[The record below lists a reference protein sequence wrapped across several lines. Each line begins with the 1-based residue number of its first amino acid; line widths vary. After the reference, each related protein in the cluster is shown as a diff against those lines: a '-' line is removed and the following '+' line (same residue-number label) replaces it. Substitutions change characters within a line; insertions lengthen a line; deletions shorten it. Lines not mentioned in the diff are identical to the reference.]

1 MQIFVSFSCLLL
13 SVSCSW
19 ATAVEP
25 PFSQIIV
32 EIINERS
39 VLPSLINTTLL
50 LASIPPATLDAFLA
64 TAQNTNNTLPNPIAT
79 TFFNLTTGVIN
90 ETLTVLPLDYTTAR
104 RIIPSQYG
112 ILTQSIHAVLPG
124 FPADKY
130 PVRDPI
136 ASHISVADQTIHS
149 SCFPHKTTTASQPMG
164 SPHRIS
170 P

>member
-1 MQIFVSFSCLLL
+1 MRIFVSLSCLLL

-25 PFSQIIV
+25 PFPPSIV

-39 VLPSLINTTLL
+39 DLPSLINTTLL
-50 LASIPPATLDAFLA
+50 LASIPSATLAAFLA

-90 ETLTVLPLDYTTAR
+90 ETLTVLPLDYATAR
-104 RIIPSQYG
+104 RIIPTQYD
-112 ILTQSIHAVLPG
+112 ILTRSIHAVLPG

-130 PVRDPI
+130 PVRHPI
-136 ASHISVADQTIHS
+136 PSHVS
-149 SCFPHKTTTASQPMG
+149 SY
-164 SPHRIS
+164 
-170 P
+170 

>member
-1 MQIFVSFSCLLL
+1 MQILVNLSSLLL
-13 SVSCSW
+13 SISCSW
-19 ATAVEP
+19 ATSIEP
-25 PFSQIIV
+25 PFPPSIV

-64 TAQNTNNTLPNPIAT
+64 TAQDTNNTLPNPIAR

-90 ETLTVLPLDYTTAR
+90 ETLTVLPLDFATAR

-112 ILTQSIHAVLPG
+112 ILTKSIHAVLPV

-136 ASHISVADQTIHS
+136 ANHVSIADQTIHS
-149 SCFPHKTTTASQPMG
+149 SCFPHKSTTASQPMG
-164 SPHRIS
+164 SPHQIS

>member
-1 MQIFVSFSCLLL
+1 MQIFVSLSCLLL

-19 ATAVEP
+19 VTAVEP
-25 PFSQIIV
+25 PFPQSIV

-64 TAQNTNNTLPNPIAT
+64 TAQNTNNTLPNPISF

-90 ETLTVLPLDYTTAR
+90 ETLTVLPLDYATAR

-112 ILTQSIHAVLPG
+112 ILTKSIHAVLPG
-124 FPADKY
+124 FPVDKY
-130 PVRDPI
+130 PVRDPTT
-136 ASHISVADQTIHS
+136 SHISFADQTIHS
-149 SCFPHKTTTASQPMG
+149 SCFPHKSTMASQPMG

-170 P
+170 R

>member
-1 MQIFVSFSCLLL
+1 MRIFISLSCLLL

-25 PFSQIIV
+25 PFSPSIV

-39 VLPSLINTTLL
+39 DLPSLINTTLL
-50 LASIPPATLDAFLA
+50 LASIPPATLAAFLA

-90 ETLTVLPLDYTTAR
+90 ETLTVLPLDYATAR
-104 RIIPSQYG
+104 RIIPSQYD
-112 ILTQSIHAVLPG
+112 ILTKSIHAVLPG

-130 PVRDPI
+130 PVRHPI
-136 ASHISVADQTIHS
+136 PSHVS
-149 SCFPHKTTTASQPMG
+149 SAY
-164 SPHRIS
+164 
-170 P
+170 